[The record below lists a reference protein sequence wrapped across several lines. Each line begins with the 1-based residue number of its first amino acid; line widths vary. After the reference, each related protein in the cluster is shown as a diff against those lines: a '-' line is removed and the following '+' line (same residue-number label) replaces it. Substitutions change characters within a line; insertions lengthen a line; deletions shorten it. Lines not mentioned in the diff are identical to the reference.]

1 MASVLAIMPHPDDA
15 EFSAGGTLALHTERG
30 ERVILAIATDG
41 ALGSF
46 SIPAKSLARRRKSE
60 AEQAAT
66 VLGIAQLE
74 WLGHAD
80 GGLDGL
86 PAGQLRLEVVR
97 LIRTHRPE
105 RIVSL
110 DPQDRRETHP
120 DHRALWRAVAEA
132 LVFSHL
138 PLFDPGAGERHAPHF
153 VAEKFFACDSPA
165 DANRFADIS
174 TSIERKLEALL
185 QHRSQV
191 EFLVEDVARQMAKA
205 GLDPSSI
212 LAGAAGGPDRSLEAA
227 VRIQA
232 AKVGAAA
239 GCDYAEAFRF
249 VRFHPFV
256 EQLLPEEAGR

>member
-1 MASVLAIMPHPDDA
+1 VSSTLAIMPHPDDA
-15 EFSAGGTLALHTERG
+15 EFRAGGMLALHTERG

-41 ALGSF
+41 VLGSF
-46 SIPAKSLARRRKSE
+46 SIPADRLAHRRKAE

-74 WLGHAD
+74 WLGRAD

-97 LIRTHRPE
+97 LIRTHRPQ

-120 DHRALWRAVAEA
+120 DHRALSRAVAEA

-153 VAEKFFACDSPA
+153 VAEKFFACDAPA
-165 DANRFADIS
+165 DANRFVEIS
-174 TSIERKLEALL
+174 TCIERKLEALL

-191 EFLVEDVARQMAKA
+191 EFLVEDVVRQMAKA

-212 LAGAAGGPDRSLEAA
+212 LTGASGIPDRSLAAA
-227 VRIQA
+227 VRMQA
-232 AKVGAAA
+232 AQAGAAA
-239 GCDYAEAFRF
+239 GRAYAEAFRC

-256 EQLLPEEAGR
+256 EQLLPEEAGP